1 MIGILDSG
9 IGGLITA
16 RKIMEQLPGYDI
28 TYFGDTARAPY
39 GNKSADIIIKFALEN
54 TEALLAKGAKIIII
68 TCHTVSSIASQH
80 VKEKVE
86 IPVFEAITPTVK
98 LALSRTQKFIIGV
111 MASRAT
117 VASDIYRQEITK
129 LKPDAK
135 VYSTACPLLVPLVE
149 EAWLKKPDTVKI
161 VKKYLH
167 PLKVKQIDTLVL
179 GCTHYSL
186 LKKII
191 QRKIG
196 QRVQII
202 DGADAAVGAISDF
215 IQAGEGPEKTLSKKG
230 RYQFFVSD
238 LTEQLIKTARAIAQK
253 QIQLDL
259 LKVG

>member
-39 GNKSADIIIKFALEN
+39 GNKSADTIIKFSLEN
-54 TEALLAKGAKIIII
+54 TEALLAKGAKIILI

-80 VKEKVE
+80 VKEKID
-86 IPVFEAITPTVK
+86 IPVFEAITPAVK
-98 LALSRTQKFIIGV
+98 MALRRSKKFIIGV

-117 VASDIYRQEITK
+117 VASDIYRQEITR
-129 LKPDAK
+129 LNPDAK

-149 EAWLKKPDTVKI
+149 ERWLKKPDTVKI

-167 PLKVKQIDTLVL
+167 PLKVRQIDTLVL

-186 LKKII
+186 LKKAI
-191 QRKIG
+191 QRKAG
-196 QRVQII
+196 KRVQII
-202 DGADAAVGAISDF
+202 DAAYAAVGAIRDF
-215 IQAGEGPEKTLSKKG
+215 VQDGGEHVETLSRKG
-230 RYQFFVSD
+230 RCQFFVSD
-238 LTEQLIKTARAIAQK
+238 LTEQLIKNARSIAK
-253 QIQLDL
+253 KPIRLDL
-259 LKVG
+259 LF